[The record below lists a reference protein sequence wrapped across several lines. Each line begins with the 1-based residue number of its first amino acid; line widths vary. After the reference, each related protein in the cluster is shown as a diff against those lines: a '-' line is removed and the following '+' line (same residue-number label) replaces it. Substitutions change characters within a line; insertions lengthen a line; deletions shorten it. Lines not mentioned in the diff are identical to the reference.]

1 MSLDWGGDS
10 TLDVGRVYYR
20 GPAGD
25 NAAHRHAALQ
35 LVLRGGGVRF
45 DGGRVDAPAYVR
57 PMAEHQLEPSDH
69 VELYLIEP
77 SSRRG
82 QSLLKA
88 LPADPVGCLPEDV
101 SHAAPGDD
109 TTDEI
114 LPEPLTKALSF
125 LSGED
130 AMQRT
135 VQEAAAVA
143 GVSVSRLRVLAKNS
157 LGVSLSRWRLW
168 QALQSAL
175 RYLADGESVADAA
188 FAAGFSD
195 QAHLT
200 RSMKATLGLT
210 PGTLTKA
217 AAASQRS

>member
-1 MSLDWGGDS
+1 MSLNWGGDS
-10 TLDVGRVYYR
+10 TLDVGQVHYR
-20 GPAGD
+20 GPAGE
-25 NAAHRHAALQ
+25 NAAHCHAALQ
-35 LVLRGGGVRF
+35 LVLRGNGVRF

-88 LPADPVGCLPEDV
+88 LPADPVARLTEEV
-101 SHAAPGDD
+101 SHAGPGDNS
-109 TTDEI
+109 TAEK
-114 LPEPLTKALSF
+114 LPETLTKALAF